1 MSIHRYEQL
10 PYPGRPYAAATPE
23 RLEVIGKLF
32 GLDVAPASQ
41 ARVLELGCGSGGHL
55 IPCAAR
61 NPSSRFVGID
71 GAEAH
76 IEAARQ
82 MAEELGLQN
91 VEFIHRDLLKFNSD
105 IGCFDYVIAHG
116 LWSWTSESVR
126 SHILSLSK
134 SILNKTGLFYVSY
147 NAFPGWHARQAVAA
161 ALRFH
166 VDETDGVAEQI
177 EQARRML
184 AFLEQTSAEQ
194 SDLWAEMVR
203 SECRVA
209 EEYGWEFLF
218 HDLLNPDTQPFYFE
232 AIAKSFGAAGL
243 TYLAEANLSSMLPE
257 NVAPRAVMGLERL
270 DADWVS
276 HQQYLDFVVNRSYRA
291 SLFHPQ
297 EGHSSDHIESTA
309 VRRMGMA
316 TTLRRVSPP
325 ETGKWDGDVVHYR
338 ADGGPSISSDSQLFC
353 LLLDILGDFS
363 PSYVSWTTVAREA
376 GERGATWTADELAAA
391 LSEDV
396 CMAYTRGLIDLWPAA
411 SGEVDLRAHH
421 PCAEPLPALQ
431 ARHRGAFV
439 STRLHQAYEV
449 DELDRQI
456 LLACDGR
463 TETEVVIARVVRGV
477 LDGDIQLETV
487 DLSDSEGHSPEA
499 LIQEVAGR
507 LTALGRVGALLPTE
521 TR

>member
-32 GLDVAPASQ
+32 GLDVAPANQ

-126 SHILSLSK
+126 SHILSLSE

-316 TTLRRVSPP
+316 TTLRRVGPP
-325 ETGKWDGDVVHYR
+325 ETGEVVHYR

-421 PCAEPLPALQ
+421 PCAEPLAALQ

-477 LDGDIQLETV
+477 LDGDIQVETV

-521 TR
+521 AR